1 MERRAGTRVPII
13 KVPPVAVRGGKRT
26 VEATAP
32 SAPRA
37 PDPIEIRRLA
47 TPEEY
52 RAAEEVQRAAWG
64 FVADGPVPT
73 PIERAINDNGG
84 LALGAFDGERM
95 VGMSLGFLG
104 RDGSSLYHYSH
115 LTGVRPEY
123 QNRQVGWRLKCRQRE
138 EALREGLSEIR
149 WTFDPLQAKNAYFNV
164 RRLGGVPDRYYPRYY
179 GVMSDSL
186 NAGLETDRLRLRWEL
201 RSPRVV
207 RRVEAVPPS
216 SAEEPSAVD
225 GTQPLLESEVGPAG
239 LRRPVSVGPSR
250 GDRVNLEVPVD
261 LAGVR
266 TRDPGSAQRWRE
278 TVRDAFGPA
287 FAAGYRVEDFVV
299 VRIGTERRAFYLLT
313 HAPRDDAA

>member
-1 MERRAGTRVPII
+1 M
-13 KVPPVAVRGGKRT
+13 
-26 VEATAP
+26 P

-47 TPEEY
+47 SPEEY

-104 RDGSSLYHYSH
+104 RDGTSLYHYSH

-149 WTFDPLQAKNAYFNV
+149 WTFDPIQAKNAHFNV

-179 GVMSDSL
+179 GVMSDAL
-186 NAGLETDRLRLRWEL
+186 NTGLETDRLRLRWEL
-201 RSPRVV
+201 TSPRVV
-207 RRVEAVPPS
+207 RRIEGAAPAPDDAPS
-216 SAEEPSAVD
+216 SWESTV
-225 GTQPLLESEVGPAG
+225 PLVESVLGPFG
-239 LRRPVSVGPSR
+239 VRRPVAVGTPR
-250 GDRVNLEVPVD
+250 AERVNLEVPVD

-266 TRDPGSAQRWRE
+266 ARDPDGASKWRE
-278 TVRDAFGPA
+278 TVRGAFVSA
-287 FAAGYRVEDFVV
+287 FDAGYRVDDFEIVP
-299 VRIGTERRAFYLLT
+299 IAAERRAFYLL
-313 HAPRDDAA
+313 AKARRDDAA